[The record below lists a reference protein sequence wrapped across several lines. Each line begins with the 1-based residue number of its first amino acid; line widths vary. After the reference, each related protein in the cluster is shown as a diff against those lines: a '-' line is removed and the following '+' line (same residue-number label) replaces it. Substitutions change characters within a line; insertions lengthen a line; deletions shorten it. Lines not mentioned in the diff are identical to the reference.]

1 MIYLYFEFQSWTQ
14 YSDLNEIIKPI
25 QENPFYILVTQFLL
39 ETREKD
45 PILTTQPNHVLRAQH
60 SALSEGGA

>member
-14 YSDLNEIIKPI
+14 YSDLNESIKPI

-39 ETREKD
+39 ENRE
-45 PILTTQPNHVLRAQH
+45 RSH
-60 SALSEGGA
+60 SNNTSQSYSPGLV

>member
-39 ETREKD
+39 ENRKRL
-45 PILTTQPNHVLRAQH
+45 PF
-60 SALSEGGA
+60 

>member
-14 YSDLNEIIKPI
+14 YSDLNEIIKSI

-39 ETREKD
+39 ENRKRL
-45 PILTTQPNHVLRAQH
+45 PF
-60 SALSEGGA
+60 